1 MNNRP
6 ETIRSKKYV
15 IRTGRSMFV
24 NSLPTRIGLSM
35 GISSFLSYLLSFFF
49 LFNPTTNKGT
59 RSGHFQSFYFGS
71 QLSKKFIRCLLG
83 IVLYRELRQHRF
95 KLSGTERLLN
105 LRDLFAC
112 KFVAP
117 FVLSMACVPFEP
129 MPFNFVF

>member
-1 MNNRP
+1 MHLHP
-6 ETIRSKKYV
+6 YGGTVYIVEV
-15 IRTGRSMFV
+15 EV
-24 NSLPTRIGLSM
+24 GLNCLNGGGFRGGDGF
-35 GISSFLSYLLSFFF
+35 GIKLSFLF

-59 RSGHFQSFYFGS
+59 RSGHFQSFYFGR

-83 IVLYRELRQHRF
+83 IVLYRELRQRRF

-117 FVLSMACVPFEP
+117 FVLSMPCVPFEP